1 MARHASEPVL
11 VPWRLGF
18 SQQQLQL
25 LQTPGVFFGVIGV
38 IGVMVTYIYIYII
51 YMIFNI
57 IYFMHYIFNII
68 YICVTRLLE
77 TKMHPISQIIGG
89 NLRIFSKK
97 SLRFSQL
104 LAVWRSCLAS
114 PAWPPLTFDDGKGR
128 RSPCISSKRA
138 SFSCNC
144 LTNCC
149 MKLSEI
155 MRVWYNIYM
164 YMYMYEVCIF
174 RYVEIVLHTNRLYDI
189 CQPNSICFTVAT
201 LRYYLPFHCTEEF
214 SRIACHGLS

>member
-1 MARHASEPVL
+1 M
-11 VPWRLGF
+11 
-18 SQQQLQL
+18 
-25 LQTPGVFFGVIGV
+25 
-38 IGVMVTYIYIYII
+38 
-51 YMIFNI
+51 
-57 IYFMHYIFNII
+57 IFNII

-149 MKLSEI
+149 MKLIEI

-174 RYVEIVLHTNRLYDI
+174 MYVEIVLHTNRLYDI
-189 CQPNSICFTVAT
+189 CHAKFHMFYSRYATILYTYPFTALKNSQESHVMV
-201 LRYYLPFHCTEEF
+201 FHSHDDHNFSSTAAVTFEEWCLAKEDVL
-214 SRIACHGLS
+214 IKN